1 MSFFRRYCV
10 HCGKLTSSTT
20 AVLSK
25 GGQAGSGDEWDWKKA
40 YEAKIRENER
50 RALAS
55 MKITGV
61 SIEDSNTNRRDV
73 EAETKLRSAISSVLW
88 DQRVEDQNKGI
99 NRGFTL
105 SPATATTSKYL
116 ENQSS
121 SELEQTRISAALL
134 EVGQAVRNLES
145 RRPGWC
151 HMMMGGIAE
160 THDIEEQQVQTLFD
174 LWLQND
180 AESKEDD

>member
-1 MSFFRRYCV
+1 MSE
-10 HCGKLTSSTT
+10 
-20 AVLSK
+20 
-25 GGQAGSGDEWDWKKA
+25 GGQTGIEDGWAWKEA
-40 YEAKIRENER
+40 YAAETDENER

-116 ENQSS
+116 EVQSS
-121 SELEQTRISAALL
+121 SEPEQTRISAALL
-134 EVGQAVRNLES
+134 EVGKAVRNLES
-145 RRPGWC
+145 RRPGQC

-160 THDIEEQQVQTLFD
+160 THDI
-174 LWLQND
+174 
-180 AESKEDD
+180 